1 MEKTR
6 RRYSEDFRREAV
18 NLLLSGGKSMTEV
31 AGELGIE
38 LYNLARWKN
47 QFLVGRKKQ
56 AEETAEA
63 PAEKMKRLERENAH
77 MAREITRIKQENEI
91 LKKAMGIVSKQ

>member
-6 RRYSEDFRREAV
+6 KRYSEDFRRDAV
-18 NLLLSGGKSMTEV
+18 NLLLSSGKSMTEI
-31 AGELGIE
+31 ATELGIE

-47 QFLVGRKKQ
+47 QFLVGKRKPE
-56 AEETAEA
+56 EETET
-63 PAEKMKRLERENAH
+63 PADKMKRLERDVVRLEKENALL
-77 MAREITRIKQENEI
+77 KQEREI

>member
-1 MEKTR
+1 MDKTR
-6 RRYSEDFRREAV
+6 KRYSEDFKRDAV
-18 NLLLSGGKSMTEV
+18 NLLLSSGKTITAV

-47 QFLVGRKKQ
+47 EFLVGKSEPKDQ
-56 AEETAEA
+56 AET
-63 PAEKMKRLERENAH
+63 PPEKMKRLELENA
-77 MAREITRIKQENEI
+77 RLEKENNLLRQERDI